1 MDIRM
6 HKKLYIMELSNR
18 KLVKIK
24 NRIRKRQFQDIFLI
38 TLPIGKEGV
47 LEVYWYPELLQ
58 SFYKQMQIE
67 LTVVGIAQSRDEAFE
82 LIRRIVEEVKVLD
95 KDILVSEFFKE

>member
-1 MDIRM
+1 M